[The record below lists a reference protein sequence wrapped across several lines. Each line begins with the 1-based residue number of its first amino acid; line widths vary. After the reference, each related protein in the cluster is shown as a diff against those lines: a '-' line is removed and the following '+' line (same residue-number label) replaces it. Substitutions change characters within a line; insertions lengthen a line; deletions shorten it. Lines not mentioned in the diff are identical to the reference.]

1 MKTRTTRRIV
11 TITLV
16 AFVMTVL
23 SSDASAIQHKQIVN
37 GKEVVVHSNPI
48 PVILHRMVPP
58 QYGRHVTQKEV
69 SHNKKSQ
76 PRATTPAK
84 NRPK

>member
-1 MKTRTTRRIV
+1 MKTRTTLRIV

-23 SSDASAIQHKQIVN
+23 SSDASAKQHKQIVN

-69 SHNKKSQ
+69 SHGKKSQ
-76 PRATTPAK
+76 PIATPTAK
-84 NRPK
+84 NRP

>member
-1 MKTRTTRRIV
+1 MKTRTTLRIV

-16 AFVMTVL
+16 AFVLTVWA
-23 SSDASAIQHKQIVN
+23 SDASAKQHKQIVN

-58 QYGRHVTQKEV
+58 QYGRHVTQKELA
-69 SHNKKSQ
+69 HGKNTQ
-76 PRATTPAK
+76 PRATAPAK
-84 NRPK
+84 NRP